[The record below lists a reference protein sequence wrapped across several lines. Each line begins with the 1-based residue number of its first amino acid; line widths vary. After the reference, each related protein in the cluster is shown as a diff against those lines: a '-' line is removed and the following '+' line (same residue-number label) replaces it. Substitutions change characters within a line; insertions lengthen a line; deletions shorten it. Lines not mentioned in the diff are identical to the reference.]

1 MAAAIKKD
9 DYDFGEP
16 SQGVFEL
23 AREILARHNQPDLS
37 HDDYERIRAEIA
49 DTIRNGRRA
58 SGRLYDD
65 KRPKDR
71 FEQADLSDASV
82 DGFRYA
88 AAESLL
94 EKATQMMVRRK
105 KHQTGDD
112 DALEGVSGDA
122 EGAEN
127 PAKLVEFELEQL
139 HRRIF
144 EGWKPSAA
152 GPDLVEKVFSGSK
165 KGPETL
171 SLLMQ
176 IYGVASHG
184 NEGTVSAEQLA
195 QGVKIRH
202 GRNAEDQERTKVI
215 VPAAIITIALGNE
228 QQKGR

>member
-1 MAAAIKKD
+1 MAAATKTD

-23 AREILARHNQPDLS
+23 ARELLARHNQPDLS

-49 DTIRNGRRA
+49 DTIRNGREA
-58 SGRLYDD
+58 SGKLYDD
-65 KRPKDR
+65 KKPKDR
-71 FEQADLSDASV
+71 FEEADLSGASV

-94 EKATQMMVRRK
+94 EKATQMMLKRK
-105 KHQTGDD
+105 MKKQTGDE
-112 DALEGVSGDA
+112 DAPET
-122 EGAEN
+122 AEN
-127 PAKLVEFELEQL
+127 PVKLVEFELDQL
-139 HRRIF
+139 HKRIF
-144 EGWKPSAA
+144 DGWKPSAA
-152 GPDLVEKVFSGSK
+152 GPDLVEKVFAGSK

-176 IYGVASHG
+176 IYGIANHG

-202 GRNAEDQERTKVI
+202 DQERTKVI
-215 VPAAIITIALGNE
+215 VPAAIIIIALGNE
-228 QQKGR
+228 QQMGR